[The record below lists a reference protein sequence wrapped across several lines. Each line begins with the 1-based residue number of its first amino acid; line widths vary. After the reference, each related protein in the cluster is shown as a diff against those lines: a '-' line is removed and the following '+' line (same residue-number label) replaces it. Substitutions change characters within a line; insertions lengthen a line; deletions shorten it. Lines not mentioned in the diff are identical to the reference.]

1 MPKAKNQQQTPLPR
15 PALST
20 LRPRRNDPDREKTL
34 DVSGKPK
41 PRIRRSRGI
50 KIPNSSSHAP
60 PGTSLTPH
68 NPSESL
74 RHRETDE
81 NGDTLRDAAR
91 YYARMNVRL
100 VLVTAL
106 VGFPLSAL
114 AAVPEPAKPVEV
126 TAGIYLNQVRELSL
140 RDNQFVA
147 DFWIWFRWKKGAV
160 VDPLATFEIV
170 GGDIASRTNET
181 REDLTGGEWS
191 YATARIVAR
200 VVQVLDISEFPQD
213 RHRLVIAIE
222 DGEHEAHEVTFA
234 ADSANSRLDP
244 KVHVPGFQVANFE
257 TVIVQHAYKTNYG
270 DVTLPSDSESTFS
283 RFEFALNVERPGFG
297 YTLKL
302 VWGMWL
308 SALVALLALF
318 IKPVNV
324 DPRFGLGVGAIFAAM
339 ANQYIVSSAL
349 PDSATVTSADIVG
362 MATIVVILVGVAES
376 VGSLWLFENERVA
389 HSKRLDRYTIISVL
403 CMYAAVNVYAFAFR

>member
-1 MPKAKNQQQTPLPR
+1 
-15 PALST
+15 
-20 LRPRRNDPDREKTL
+20 
-34 DVSGKPK
+34 
-41 PRIRRSRGI
+41 
-50 KIPNSSSHAP
+50 
-60 PGTSLTPH
+60 
-68 NPSESL
+68 
-74 RHRETDE
+74 
-81 NGDTLRDAAR
+81 
-91 YYARMNVRL
+91 MNIRL

-106 VGFPLSAL
+106 LGFPLSGL
-114 AAVPEPAKPVEV
+114 AAEPEPAKPVEV
-126 TAGIYLNQVRELSL
+126 AAGIYLNQVRALSL
-140 RDNQFVA
+140 RDSQFVA

-170 GGDIASRTNET
+170 GGDIETRTNEG
-181 REDLTGGEWS
+181 REDLPGGEWS

-200 VVQVLDISEFPQD
+200 VVQVLDIRDFPQD

-222 DGEHEAHEVTFA
+222 DGEHEDFELTYE
-234 ADSANSRLDP
+234 ADSANSRIDP
-244 KVHVPGFQVANFE
+244 NVHVPGFQVANFE

-270 DVTLPSDSESTFS
+270 DVTLPSDSESTYS

-308 SALVALLALF
+308 SALVALLALL

-339 ANQYIVSSAL
+339 ANQYIVTSAL

-376 VGSLWLFENERVA
+376 VGSLWLYENEQIEL
-389 HSKRLDRYTIISVL
+389 SKRLDRYTMIGVL
-403 CMYAAVNVYAFAFR
+403 CLYVAVNVYVFAFR